1 MAKDIMTNA
10 ELIDSLILDL
20 NNLPK
25 EMISGQYIQFCAIV
39 YQMAQKL
46 INLRNTVDNDLKNR
60 NETIET
66 LKAELRAAGHDVK
79 DMTPQQF
86 VDEFMNKEKDG
97 AE

>member
-1 MAKDIMTNA
+1 MKKDLLTNS
-10 ELIDSLILDL
+10 ELIDSIIVDL
-20 NNLPK
+20 NNLQK
-25 EMISGQYIQFCAIV
+25 ELVSGQYIQFCSIV

-60 NETIET
+60 DETIET
-66 LKAELRAAGHDVK
+66 LKNELRAAGHDVV

>member
-1 MAKDIMTNA
+1 MAKDIMTNT
-10 ELIDSLILDL
+10 ELVESLILDL
-20 NNLPK
+20 NSLPK
-25 EMISGQYIQFCAIV
+25 KMIDGQYIHFCSTV

-46 INLRNTVDNDLKNR
+46 INLRNTINNDLKNR
-60 NETIET
+60 DETIET
-66 LKAELRAAGHDVK
+66 LKEELRAAGHDVV